1 MRSRAAATAFALSAA
16 LLAAC
21 GAEPKLDV
29 QPQSSAPAPAA
40 AQAPAEPAAAPAAAP
55 VETLPAHAAET
66 PAGELPAGHP
76 PIADLPP
83 GHPPMDAAA
92 AAQMPVMVPEVTPGA
107 GQGEQAIAWTA
118 PAGWIAE
125 PPANAMRRAQYRVPG
140 PGGEGECYVFYFGPG
155 QGGTPMA
162 NAERWA
168 SQFADEKGQPALA
181 AMKTR
186 TEKVGDAQVLFV
198 ETRGTYMSGGMMGDQ
213 VVPKPGSALLGA
225 VVEGPDASW
234 FFKFTGPETTVTAQ
248 RAAFEAMI
256 RSVQHGG

>member
-107 GQGEQAIAWTA
+107 GQGDQAIAWTA
-118 PAGWIAE
+118 PAGWVAE
-125 PPANAMRRAQYRVPG
+125 PPANAMRHARASA
-140 PGGEGECYVFYFGPG
+140 
-155 QGGTPMA
+155 T
-162 NAERWA
+162 
-168 SQFADEKGQPALA
+168 SS
-181 AMKTR
+181 T
-186 TEKVGDAQVLFV
+186 
-198 ETRGTYMSGGMMGDQ
+198 SGR
-213 VVPKPGSALLGA
+213 A
-225 VVEGPDASW
+225 
-234 FFKFTGPETTVTAQ
+234 
-248 RAAFEAMI
+248 RAARRWPTPSAG
-256 RSVQHGG
+256 RASSQTRRASPRWPR